1 MSSEIPDILRTYFPQ
16 LSEPALQE
24 AILTDGTVH
33 TFRAGEMIMDFDS
46 YIKMV
51 PLVVR
56 GSIKVSRED
65 DEGNELFLYYLQPK
79 EACSMSFSCCLA
91 NKRSAIRAIAEEET
105 TIIGIPTQ
113 KVEGWMSQFSSWKNF
128 VMRAYDER
136 MMDLVKVIDSIAFT
150 NMDERLLK
158 YLNQKSTVTKSKVIQ
173 ATHQE
178 IAHDLNASRE
188 AISRLLKRLEKIGK
202 VKLGRNMIELN

>member
-1 MSSEIPDILRTYFPQ
+1 MSSEISDILRTYFPQ

-24 AILTDGTVH
+24 EIIANGKLH
-33 TFRAGEMIMDFDS
+33 TFQEGEVIMDFES

-91 NKRSAIRAIAEEET
+91 NKRSAIRAVAEEET
-105 TIIGIPTQ
+105 TIVGIPTQ
-113 KVEGWMSQFSSWKNF
+113 KVESWMSQFASWKNF
-128 VMRAYDER
+128 AMRAYDER
-136 MMDLVKVIDSIAFT
+136 MMELVKVIDSIAFT

-158 YLNQKSTVTKSKVIQ
+158 YLEQKSIVTKSRIIQ
-173 ATHQE
+173 STHQE
-178 IAHDLNASRE
+178 IAHDLHASRE
-188 AISRLLKRLEKIGK
+188 AVSRLLKRLEKIGK
-202 VKLGRNMIELN
+202 VKLGRNMIELV